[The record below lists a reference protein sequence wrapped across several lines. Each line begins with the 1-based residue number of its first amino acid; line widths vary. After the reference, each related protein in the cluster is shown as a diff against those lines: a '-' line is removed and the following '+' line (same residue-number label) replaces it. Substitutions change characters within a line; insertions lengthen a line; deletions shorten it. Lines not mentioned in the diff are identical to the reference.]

1 MAPDDPKD
9 PRFARYRLAALALYL
24 VLTIGFSGLIIISVF
39 RSVAAMSPKAPAA
52 AQSLSERACATQAR
66 AMYDEL
72 DTKRRTISTEPNVAT
87 SDLRWSEF
95 RLDWLTRVRQ
105 LEAQC
110 DLQDPSREKLKHV
123 FKQLDHVLD
132 LFTVQAVQFA
142 GEIGPSLD
150 AIRSSLES
158 VEH

>member
-1 MAPDDPKD
+1 
-9 PRFARYRLAALALYL
+9 
-24 VLTIGFSGLIIISVF
+24 
-39 RSVAAMSPKAPAA
+39 
-52 AQSLSERACATQAR
+52 
-66 AMYDEL
+66 MYDEL